1 MGVCGKDNGLNV
13 YMNMAL
19 GDCTG
24 GCTCAKEM
32 REVGLLGWDIYQV
45 ED

>member
-1 MGVCGKDNGLNV
+1 MGVCGKDNGLDV

-19 GDCTG
+19 GD
-24 GCTCAKEM
+24 CTCAKEM
-32 REVGLLGWDIYQV
+32 REVGLLGWDICQV